1 MEIIYAQKPL
11 HPISSF
17 HNFIAYYCRIPLFIV
32 SSHSEPITERA
43 MEGVQNQRLQN
54 YFNSTVLN
62 LIFMWIVALLLPTA
76 AGNLIATIAI
86 SLLALAAIVYSIWY
100 WVTKPEHIHVCKGLS
115 NISAWLYV
123 AYFVACWFIAD
134 NPDRLHRW
142 AWCALASAAIVTII
156 FLIKCRK

>member
-1 MEIIYAQKPL
+1 
-11 HPISSF
+11 
-17 HNFIAYYCRIPLFIV
+17 
-32 SSHSEPITERA
+32 

-100 WVTKPEHIHVCKGLS
+100 WVTKPEHIHVCKGQS
-115 NISAWLYV
+115 NITTWLYV
-123 AYFVACWFIAD
+123 AYNVE
-134 NPDRLHRW
+134 
-142 AWCALASAAIVTII
+142 
-156 FLIKCRK
+156 